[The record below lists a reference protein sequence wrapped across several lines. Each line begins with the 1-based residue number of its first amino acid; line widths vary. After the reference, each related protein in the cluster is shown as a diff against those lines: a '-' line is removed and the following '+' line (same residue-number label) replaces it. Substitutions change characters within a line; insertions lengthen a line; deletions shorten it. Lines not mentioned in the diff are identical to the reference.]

1 MAVSGHGLGKT
12 GKLNMEMGSELVIF
26 NLSSDSCHRF
36 GRSARLSINLL
47 WNRWVGMN
55 SMVLIAFYFLFLG
68 DSNIGFL
75 CL

>member
-36 GRSARLSINLL
+36 RRSAKLSINLL
-47 WNRWVGMN
+47 
-55 SMVLIAFYFLFLG
+55 
-68 DSNIGFL
+68 
-75 CL
+75 